1 MGRACGEHAYKKE
14 MHTKFLLGNLKAIH
28 QLEIMR
34 VDGSNNT
41 KVELKYS

>member
-14 MHTKFLLGNLKAIH
+14 YIQKFRLGNLKVIP
-28 QLEIMR
+28 IR
-34 VDGSNNT
+34 IYVSRWKYNT